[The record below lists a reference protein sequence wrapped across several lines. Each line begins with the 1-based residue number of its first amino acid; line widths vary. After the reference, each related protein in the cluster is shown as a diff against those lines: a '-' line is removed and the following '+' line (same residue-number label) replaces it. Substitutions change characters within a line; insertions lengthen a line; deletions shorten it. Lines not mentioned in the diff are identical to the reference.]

1 MNSPRTSGEVIS
13 PVHTPLALPCFH
25 HLEIAVTGMDQVEIG
40 EDVEVVSPHSV
51 ESASPVERPGEDA
64 ALGVASGQHSIA
76 TLIEER
82 VVGIQRSLLVKP
94 LPQVKSKG

>member
-1 MNSPRTSGEVIS
+1 MNGLRTPGEVIA
-13 PVHTPLALPCFH
+13 PVHTSFTLSCFH
-25 HLEIAVTGMDQVEIG
+25 HLEVAVTGMDQVEIG

-94 LPQVKSKG
+94 LSQVKSQS